1 MLRDFFHLHAGQSRA
16 HPDRMGEHLPDPASA
31 RDAVERTARDLLAW
45 TSELVPWCDCYVQV
59 TNEAD
64 AVRFELL
71 LSGVG
76 DVHITNNTRAA
87 SWL

>member
-1 MLRDFFHLHAGQSRA
+1 MPRDFFQLHAGQSRT
-16 HPDRMGEHLPDPASA
+16 HPDRTGEHLSGPESA
-31 RDAVERTARDLLAW
+31 LDAVERIARQLLAW

-76 DVHITNNTRAA
+76 DVQPAP
-87 SWL
+87 S